1 MSNTESR
8 NLDLSALFQ
17 AVTDNMAENR
27 DKLNQ
32 ADSYNHNHGDNMV
45 EIFRVITEAMEAKQD
60 ADPAD
65 QLAYASE
72 LLREKSQ
79 SGSAQMYA
87 QGLSQASQ
95 EFSGQNI
102 TTDDAMTL
110 INLLLGAQQS
120 APAQQPEPSGN
131 LLGSLLS
138 SFTGS
143 QSSQDQDGLDL
154 NDLLTAGMSFMN
166 SKQQGKDNVESL
178 MTALVSATQSGQSP
192 HRAESGAMVAKTL
205 LQVIGSLAGN

>member
-17 AVTDNMAENR
+17 AVTDNMVENR
-27 DKLNQ
+27 DTLNQ
-32 ADSYNHNHGDNMV
+32 ADAYNHNHGDNMV
-45 EIFRVITEAMEAKQD
+45 EIFRVITEAMDAKPS

-110 INLLLGAQQS
+110 INLLLGGQPA
-120 APAQQPEPSGN
+120 APAQQPQSSGN

-138 SFTGS
+138 SFSGS
-143 QSSQDQDGLDL
+143 QSSEGQDGLDM
-154 NDLLTAGMSFMN
+154 NDLLTAGMSYMN
-166 SKQQGKDNVESL
+166 SKQQGKDNVEAI

-192 HRAESGAMVAKTL
+192 HRAESGAMVAQTL
-205 LQVIGSLAGN
+205 MQVIGSMAGN